1 MQELQNRRLNIK
13 LKIII
18 SVFFVSLF
26 YAGSSYSADTGRA
39 TVYKVQMEE
48 LHFCEDSECAAYTKV
63 CDTTKVADIAS
74 VTAGADVASW
84 CSLTGL
90 PIGTTF
96 SHLRVK
102 LNRGFTIKGYVVD
115 KNGTTD
121 CYTGNETTG
130 TATVTAQGTEAADA
144 SGETLSEQQIYLY
157 DARGS
162 SGGTYLTG
170 TSGANAYWWSVYNHA
185 GRPTG
190 TTSWCV
196 GTIAGTHTE
205 AATVCA
211 DTNTYSATWDDSA
224 TATSTQ
230 IIYAFTSSY
239 TIGPVTPKATL
250 SFDTSAGIGA
260 EWLGAGVCEM
270 TVGQVKFSA
279 TISDN

>member
-1 MQELQNRRLNIK
+1 MNVK

-74 VTAGADVASW
+74 VSAGADVASW
-84 CSLTGL
+84 CPLTGL

-102 LNRGFTIKGYVVD
+102 LDRAFTIKGYVVD
-115 KNGTTD
+115 KNSTTD
-121 CYTGNETTG
+121 CFTESTTAG
-130 TATVTAQGTEAADA
+130 DATNLAPGGESADA
-144 SGETLSEQQIYLY
+144 SGETLVEQELYLH

-162 SGGTYLTG
+162 GTYITG
-170 TSGANAYWWSVYNHA
+170 TNFNGYWSYYTHA
-185 GRPTG
+185 GRPVG
-190 TTSWCV
+190 ATSWCV

-250 SFDTSAGIGA
+250 SFDTSQGLGA
-260 EWLGAGVCEM
+260 EWINGSQCEM
-270 TVGQVKFSA
+270 TVGEVKFTA